1 MRNFDFEEYVTDDG
15 STLVV
20 SAKNGLMFEDGSKV
34 KKLVLRSD
42 YGPRIGERVMCGKT
56 LVKVAQK
63 RYDSDYRLMV
73 MDEDTK
79 AWFAWR

>member
-1 MRNFDFEEYVTDDG
+1 MRNFDVEEHLTEDG
-15 STLVV
+15 AAIVIT
-20 SAKNGLMFEDGSKV
+20 AKHGLTFEDGSKV
-34 KKLVLRSD
+34 KEVVLRSD

-56 LVKVAQK
+56 LVKVSQK
-63 RYDSDYRLMV
+63 RYDSNHKLMV